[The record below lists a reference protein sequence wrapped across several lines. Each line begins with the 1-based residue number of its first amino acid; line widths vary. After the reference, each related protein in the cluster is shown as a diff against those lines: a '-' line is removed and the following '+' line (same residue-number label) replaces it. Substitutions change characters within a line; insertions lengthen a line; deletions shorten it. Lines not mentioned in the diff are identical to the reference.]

1 LCVNTGATGGERD
14 FWNDSGGDF
23 GGGGSGGGDDAE
35 DDCGRSAPIDTLH
48 C

>member
-1 LCVNTGATGGERD
+1 MCVSTGATGGERD

-23 GGGGSGGGDDAE
+23 GGDAK